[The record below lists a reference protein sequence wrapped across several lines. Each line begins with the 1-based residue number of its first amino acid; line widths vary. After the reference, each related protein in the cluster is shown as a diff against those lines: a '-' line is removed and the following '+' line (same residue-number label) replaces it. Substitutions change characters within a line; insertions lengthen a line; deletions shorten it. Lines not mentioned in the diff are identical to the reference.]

1 MMTVSL
7 TIDSLTL
14 TGKSHQMHQLYKM
27 IGRVC
32 NLDCPVLLLGEPGS
46 GKGHVA
52 RALHFFSHRAG
63 SPFYLI
69 RGSDVTERS
78 DEQFLGIEEPHP
90 PEGTCYITDYTS
102 MSVLS
107 QYQLLSIHQRKQFK
121 CSHSGELRS
130 HNLRFI
136 LCADHTFQQE
146 LESGSI
152 APDLYYDWNFL
163 PLYIPPLRDR
173 REDIPLY
180 ANHFLELLSAE
191 MKVTRKEC
199 SPEAMEI
206 LLAHEWPG
214 NLKELKGTLQIALS
228 NCRGNYIR
236 SEHLPSLKRQGA
248 GDAEAFERLEFFLN
262 SKLSSYIQHSPDM
275 LAGNLYRMLLP
286 QIEKS
291 LFDYALDKSRGNR
304 NKAAQLLGLHRNT
317 LNKKLHKIM

>member
-1 MMTVSL
+1 MTGSQI
-7 TIDSLTL
+7 IDSLIL
-14 TGKSHQMHQLYKM
+14 TGKSDKMHQLYKM

-32 NLDCPVLLLGEPGS
+32 NLDCPVLLIGERGS

-52 RALHFFSHRAG
+52 RALHFFSQRAG
-63 SPFYLI
+63 SPFYFI
-69 RGSDVTERS
+69 RGSRDTERS
-78 DEQFLGIEEPHP
+78 DEQFLGIEESQP
-90 PEGTCYITDYTS
+90 PEGTCYITNYTA
-102 MSVLS
+102 MPVLS
-107 QYQLLSIHQRKQFK
+107 QYQLLSIHQRKRFK
-121 CSHSGELRS
+121 SSHAGELRS

-136 LCADHTFQQE
+136 VGAGNTFRDE
-146 LESGSI
+146 LESGTI
-152 APDLYYDWNFL
+152 PPDLFYDWNFL

-173 REDIPLY
+173 KEDIPLH

-191 MKVTRKEC
+191 MKVTRKEL

-206 LLAHEWPG
+206 LIAHEWPG
-214 NLKELKGTLQIALS
+214 NLTELKGTLRTALS

-236 SEHLPSLKRQGA
+236 AEHLPSLKRQGP
-248 GDAEAFERLEFFLN
+248 GDSEAFERLEFFLN

-291 LFDYALDKSRGNR
+291 LFDYALDKSKGNR

-317 LNKKLHKIM
+317 LNKKLQKLM